1 VVVIDLGRD
10 QGVAPGHLFDI
21 FNGGEQLRDRVRA
34 EAADWDWRNMKF
46 WSEDF
51 WYGDFRTDRWIRDE
65 PDPNTPLP
73 LHRGAS
79 LLGEDFLLPL
89 ERAGDLMVF
98 RAFDRVSFALV
109 MEATRPMHVQDRVLP
124 PRD

>member
-1 VVVIDLGRD
+1 M
-10 QGVAPGHLFDI
+10 
-21 FNGGEQLRDRVRA
+21 RA
-34 EAADWDWRNMKF
+34 QAADWDLKNQKF

-79 LLGEDFLLPL
+79 PLGEDFLLPL
-89 ERAGDLMVF
+89 EKAGTLMVF
-98 RAFDRVSFALV
+98 RVFPRLSFALV
-109 MEATRPMHVQDRVLP
+109 MEATRPMHIQDRVLA
-124 PRD
+124 PRN